1 LILKTVSGA
10 GKKTGT
16 AFDNQPNFGDNP
28 TARGKGPAKQQGDWW
43 IGGAE
48 IRSSPHD
55 PAGQN
60 QWDAAIG
67 TLTSPCFAIM
77 GKNISFLIGGGGCTE
92 DSIRAE
98 LIVNNQVQN
107 TSFMIRLI

>member
-1 LILKTVSGA
+1 LILQTVSGA

-55 PAGQN
+55 PAGPK
-60 QWDAAIG
+60 
-67 TLTSPCFAIM
+67 SM
-77 GKNISFLIGGGGCTE
+77 GRCYRNPHIPVLRYNGQEHLVSHWWW
-92 DSIRAE
+92 
-98 LIVNNQVQN
+98 
-107 TSFMIRLI
+107 RLH